1 MISVYYNQKY
11 GFLIVPNA
19 IERFMGCYI
28 SIEPTI
34 EIMAEETIDKIGCA
48 IRKGIK
54 IAESFP
60 KVDES
65 QLNNFWKQTKYKSF
79 PTFSKNYQRIDL
91 KQNGDELEIRRWERN
106 NRGGYSRKTEE
117 KDYINFIEMSDY
129 ELGLFIKK
137 MFEPCEIRIDETERF
152 ETLEGKIISY
162 SIPNEHYKNIGDGHT
177 DSYMTYRNEDYDK
190 LYISFLIGDGTDCTD
205 EVSIKNMQKKN
216 CVLCISI
223 GIIVCILLSACSRQP
238 DFDAKSY
245 VQSSLDAHYH
255 GEYKDYAN
263 LLEISEKD
271 AKKEIEEDFNESIQ
285 QQFDDSDNIT
295 DKGIADYAEK
305 LTEVKKLAKY
315 KVQDVK
321 EEDGVYTVS
330 VQVEPS
336 NVFQTLQQSSTEVSN
351 EKIKQGLDGNDP
363 EVFAAVLT
371 ESVQKSLEKNRY
383 GKAVTVNVSV
393 EKDNSGK
400 YGLLDTEMNK
410 LEAAMFPTE

>member
-54 IAESFP
+54 IAESSP

-137 MFEPCEIRIDETERF
+137 MFEPVSYTHL
-152 ETLEGKIISY
+152 TL
-162 SIPNEHYKNIGDGHT
+162 
-177 DSYMTYRNEDYDK
+177 
-190 LYISFLIGDGTDCTD
+190 
-205 EVSIKNMQKKN
+205 
-216 CVLCISI
+216 
-223 GIIVCILLSACSRQP
+223 
-238 DFDAKSY
+238 
-245 VQSSLDAHYH
+245 
-255 GEYKDYAN
+255 
-263 LLEISEKD
+263 
-271 AKKEIEEDFNESIQ
+271 
-285 QQFDDSDNIT
+285 
-295 DKGIADYAEK
+295 
-305 LTEVKKLAKY
+305 
-315 KVQDVK
+315 
-321 EEDGVYTVS
+321 
-330 VQVEPS
+330 
-336 NVFQTLQQSSTEVSN
+336 
-351 EKIKQGLDGNDP
+351 
-363 EVFAAVLT
+363 
-371 ESVQKSLEKNRY
+371 
-383 GKAVTVNVSV
+383 
-393 EKDNSGK
+393 
-400 YGLLDTEMNK
+400 
-410 LEAAMFPTE
+410 PTT

>member
-54 IAESFP
+54 IAESSP

-177 DSYMTYRNEDYDK
+177 DDRTSFFYMRQKSICKILNGRKRRLWIDIRF
-190 LYISFLIGDGTDCTD
+190 LYHAFINIANINLINLLLI
-205 EVSIKNMQKKN
+205 VLSIKRYIKRYYLN
-216 CVLCISI
+216 
-223 GIIVCILLSACSRQP
+223 IVFLS
-238 DFDAKSY
+238 
-245 VQSSLDAHYH
+245 
-255 GEYKDYAN
+255 
-263 LLEISEKD
+263 
-271 AKKEIEEDFNESIQ
+271 
-285 QQFDDSDNIT
+285 
-295 DKGIADYAEK
+295 
-305 LTEVKKLAKY
+305 
-315 KVQDVK
+315 
-321 EEDGVYTVS
+321 
-330 VQVEPS
+330 
-336 NVFQTLQQSSTEVSN
+336 
-351 EKIKQGLDGNDP
+351 
-363 EVFAAVLT
+363 
-371 ESVQKSLEKNRY
+371 
-383 GKAVTVNVSV
+383 
-393 EKDNSGK
+393 
-400 YGLLDTEMNK
+400 
-410 LEAAMFPTE
+410 

>member
-54 IAESFP
+54 IAESSP

-190 LYISFLIGDGTDCTD
+190 LYISFLIGDGSGYHDRTLLIRGTSFCKERIFSHQNTGH
-205 EVSIKNMQKKN
+205 Q
-216 CVLCISI
+216 I
-223 GIIVCILLSACSRQP
+223 GIRLADTDTRITQC
-238 DFDAKSY
+238 Y
-245 VQSSLDAHYH
+245 VSSQQV
-255 GEYKDYAN
+255 
-263 LLEISEKD
+263 
-271 AKKEIEEDFNESIQ
+271 IQ
-285 QQFDDSDNIT
+285 HFV
-295 DKGIADYAEK
+295 A
-305 LTEVKKLAKY
+305 
-315 KVQDVK
+315 
-321 EEDGVYTVS
+321 
-330 VQVEPS
+330 
-336 NVFQTLQQSSTEVSN
+336 
-351 EKIKQGLDGNDP
+351 
-363 EVFAAVLT
+363 
-371 ESVQKSLEKNRY
+371 
-383 GKAVTVNVSV
+383 
-393 EKDNSGK
+393 
-400 YGLLDTEMNK
+400 
-410 LEAAMFPTE
+410 

>member
-54 IAESFP
+54 IAESSP

-162 SIPNEHYKNIGDGHT
+162 SIPNEHYKNIGDV
-177 DSYMTYRNEDYDK
+177 
-190 LYISFLIGDGTDCTD
+190 IQILI
-205 EVSIKNMQKKN
+205 
-216 CVLCISI
+216 
-223 GIIVCILLSACSRQP
+223 
-238 DFDAKSY
+238 
-245 VQSSLDAHYH
+245 
-255 GEYKDYAN
+255 
-263 LLEISEKD
+263 
-271 AKKEIEEDFNESIQ
+271 
-285 QQFDDSDNIT
+285 
-295 DKGIADYAEK
+295 
-305 LTEVKKLAKY
+305 
-315 KVQDVK
+315 
-321 EEDGVYTVS
+321 
-330 VQVEPS
+330 
-336 NVFQTLQQSSTEVSN
+336 
-351 EKIKQGLDGNDP
+351 
-363 EVFAAVLT
+363 
-371 ESVQKSLEKNRY
+371 
-383 GKAVTVNVSV
+383 
-393 EKDNSGK
+393 
-400 YGLLDTEMNK
+400 
-410 LEAAMFPTE
+410 